1 MANEMKELWDLLNL
15 LAEKEEA
22 EMKSSPEPDV
32 KGPVKLNEI
41 KEPQKTEKELP
52 AEMKQ
57 AINAGRARAA
67 YFAALYKTLISLE
80 IPDDVTYDLAIADAR
95 K

>member
-22 EMKSSPEPDV
+22 KMKSSPEPDV
-32 KGPVKLNEI
+32 KGPVKLNET
-41 KEPQKTEKELP
+41 KKTEKELP
-52 AEMKQ
+52 EEMKR
-57 AINAGRARAA
+57 AIDSGRTRAV
-67 YFAALYKTLISLE
+67 YFATLYKTLLTLD
-80 IPDDVTYDLAIADAR
+80 IPGDVAYDVTLADAR